1 MNKITRLLL
10 SFTTLLLFSCN
21 SQHDKLSDGLYAEIE
36 TSKGKILLQLEL
48 EKTPVTVANFVSL
61 AEGTNKLVNEKFSG
75 KPFYNGLTFHRVEAN
90 PPMIQGGDP
99 DGNGS
104 GGPGYKFKDEFV
116 DDLKM
121 DKAGVLAMANAGP
134 GTNGS
139 QFFITRKETNYLNGR
154 HTVFGH
160 VIEGQEVVDKIA
172 IGDKIVKIEIIRK
185 GENAKKFDA
194 PKVFKDHFES
204 EAASKKEND
213 AKYAKVIEAKAV
225 YFTATKAKATKTE
238 SGLMYTIISK
248 GTGRKPAAG
257 TTFYFHYAGFFE
269 NGNLF
274 DTSYENVSRDF
285 GKFDANRAAQNG
297 YQPFPF
303 EAGKKDGMIPGFIEG
318 LEKMS
323 FGDKAVVFI
332 PANLGYGEQGAG
344 EVIPPNTNLIFELE
358 MLEKMPI
365 K

>member
-1 MNKITRLLL
+1 MNQITRLLL

-21 SQHDKLSDGLYAEIE
+21 SKNDKLTDGLYAEIE
-36 TSKGKILLQLEL
+36 TSKGKILLQLEF

-61 AEGTNKLVNEKFSG
+61 AEGTNTLVNEKFSG
-75 KPFYNGLTFHRVEAN
+75 KPFYNGLKFHRVIADF
-90 PPMIQGGDP
+90 MIQGGDP

-104 GGPGYKFKDEFV
+104 GGPGYKFKDEFIE
-116 DDLKM
+116 DLKM
-121 DKAGVLAMANAGP
+121 DKAGILAMANAGP
-134 GTNGS
+134 ETNGS
-139 QFFITRKETNYLNGR
+139 QFFITHKEANYLNGR

-160 VIEGQEVVDKIA
+160 VVEGQDVVNKIA
-172 IGDKIVKIEIIRK
+172 QDDEIIKIKIIRK
-185 GENAKKFDA
+185 GEAAKKFDA
-194 PKVFKDHFES
+194 PKVFRDYFDTQLVT
-204 EAASKKEND
+204 KKAND
-213 AKYAKVIEAKAV
+213 AKYAKVITDRVA
-225 YFTATKAKATKTE
+225 YFATVKAKATKTE
-238 SGLMYTIISK
+238 SGLMYTIVSK
-248 GTGRKPAAG
+248 GTGKRPAAG
-257 TTFYFHYAGFFE
+257 TTFFFHYAGFFE
-269 NGNLF
+269 DGNLF

-332 PANLGYGEQGAG
+332 PSNLGYGAQGMG
-344 EVIPPNTNLIFELE
+344 GVIPPDANLIFELE
-358 MLEKMPI
+358 MLEKMPS